1 MVICLHSAPRHAG
14 LTLVELLVA
23 LTIAVIVTTI
33 AVPSFRWMILDTRL
47 STSVNDLV
55 HDLALARSNAVIRGR
70 PVVLCPSTDGA
81 HCLAAPEW
89 HRGWIVFVD
98 SNRDRNRGP
107 GEPRLRVHGP
117 LAHGISAISS
127 RARRRIVYHPLGFS
141 YGSNLTVTFCA
152 SRHPGAARA
161 LILSNAGR
169 PRIART
175 GPGRRALRCPP

>member
-1 MVICLHSAPRHAG
+1 MVICFHSAPRRAG
-14 LTLVELLVA
+14 LTLVELLVTLA
-23 LTIAVIVTTI
+23 IAVIVTTI
-33 AVPSFRWMILDTRL
+33 AVPSFRWLVLDTRL
-47 STSVNDLV
+47 STAVNGLV
-55 HDLALARSNAVIRGR
+55 HDLALARSNAVTRGR
-70 PVVLCPSTDGA
+70 SVVLCPSADGTR
-81 HCLAAPEW
+81 CLATSEW

-98 SNRDRNRGP
+98 SNRDRDRGP
-107 GEPRLRVHGP
+107 KEPRLRVHGP

-141 YGSNLTVTFCA
+141 HGSNLTVTFCA
-152 SRHPGAARA
+152 SRQPGAARA